1 MLRSPLLWLS
11 PRSSNAIV
19 MARERERERERE
31 QEIESEREGGREGGR
46 ESMGKAKAGG
56 HEIRGGGGGGGG
68 EDEGEYENRRG
79 VKIRGCNLH

>member
-31 QEIESEREGGREGGR
+31 QEIESERGGREGGR

-56 HEIRGGGGGGGG
+56 HEIRGGGGGRGG